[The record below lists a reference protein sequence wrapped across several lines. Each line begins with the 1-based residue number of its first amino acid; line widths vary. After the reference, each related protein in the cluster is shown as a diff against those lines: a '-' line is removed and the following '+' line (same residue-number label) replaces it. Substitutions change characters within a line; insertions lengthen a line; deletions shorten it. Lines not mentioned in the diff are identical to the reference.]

1 MAPASKG
8 KGRLLGTALACMQ
21 PAVAAGPLTGAL
33 ARAFTPGAFTP
44 GAFTPGALASKLLR
58 AAPPP
63 ACMCSVRRRFSNEA
77 ALAASPACT
86 CSVRRRIS
94 KLGANEATLAA
105 SPACAHCMCKGGRT
119 EKGAVVGGRT
129 EGGGLRRRGGRLR
142 ERGWADGARY
152 DARLGSA
159 RRTERPLPL
168 PPQLPS
174 LPEAAPDAPAVGFEA
189 GGAPR

>member
-1 MAPASKG
+1 
-8 KGRLLGTALACMQ
+8 
-21 PAVAAGPLTGAL
+21 
-33 ARAFTPGAFTP
+33 
-44 GAFTPGALASKLLR
+44 
-58 AAPPP
+58 
-63 ACMCSVRRRFSNEA
+63 MCSVRRRFSNEA
-77 ALAASPACT
+77 ALAPSPACM

-119 EKGAVVGGRT
+119 EKGAVVGGRTEWGAVVGGRT